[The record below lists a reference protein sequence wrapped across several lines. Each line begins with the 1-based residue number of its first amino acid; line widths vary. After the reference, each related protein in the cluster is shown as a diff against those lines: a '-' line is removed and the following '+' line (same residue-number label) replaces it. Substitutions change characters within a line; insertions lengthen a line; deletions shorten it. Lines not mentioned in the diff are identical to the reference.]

1 MVHLYAK
8 LLVPKVNLV
17 AMNTPS
23 LPKQFALDISHSP
36 NASLEN
42 YLPGKDLA
50 LISALQ
56 DIARSWVKEDIKSL
70 NNPLNQRWFYWWGPE
85 GSGRSHL
92 LKAIENAAKCAD
104 LEHIALTPFE
114 PTSWVRLEEKMDALS
129 DSTTPS
135 VITVDDVDRL
145 DDRFVGSLFRILNGV
160 QASKAIHIFMAGNAA
175 PANLKLREDL
185 RTRLGWGLIFQ
196 TQLLDDD
203 EKIQALEEAAKARG
217 LVLSPDVLPWLLSRF
232 YRDMPSLMALIDAL
246 DAYSLETKRAV
257 TLPLVRELLQP
268 K

>member
-1 MVHLYAK
+1 
-8 LLVPKVNLV
+8 
-17 AMNTPS
+17 MNTHP

-36 NASLEN
+36 QASLEN
-42 YLPGKDLA
+42 YLPGKDPT
-50 LISALQ
+50 LISTLQ
-56 DIARSWVKEDIKSL
+56 NIVRHWKNPTIKNA
-70 NNPLNQRWFYWWGPE
+70 NNPLNQRWIYWWGPE

-92 LKAIENAAKCAD
+92 LEAIGNAAKNAGFK
-104 LEHIALTPFE
+104 HIALTPLE
-114 PTSWVRLEEKMDALS
+114 PTSWAQLEEIINGIAQ
-129 DSTTPS
+129 STTPS
-135 VITVDDVDRL
+135 VITVDDVSQL
-145 DDRFVGSLFRILNGV
+145 DDRLVGSLFRILNVV
-160 QASKAIHIFMAGNAA
+160 QASKAIHIFIAGNAA
-175 PANLKLREDL
+175 PANLQLREDL

-203 EKIQALEEAAKARG
+203 AKIHALEAAAKARG

>member
-1 MVHLYAK
+1 
-8 LLVPKVNLV
+8 
-17 AMNTPS
+17 MNTPP

-36 NASLEN
+36 KASLEN

-56 DIARSWVKEDIKSL
+56 NIERSWASPVKESSD
-70 NNPLNQRWFYWWGPE
+70 NPLNQRWIYWWGPE
-85 GSGRSHL
+85 GSGRTHL
-92 LKAIENAAKCAD
+92 LNAIGHAAKHAG
-104 LEHIALTPFE
+104 LEHIALTASE
-114 PTSWVRLEEKMDALS
+114 PASWVRLEEKISALAQTS
-129 DSTTPS
+129 IPS
-135 VITVDDVDRL
+135 AITVDDVDQL
-145 DDRFVGSLFRILNGV
+145 DDRLVGSLFRILNNV
-160 QASKAIHIFMAGNAA
+160 QASRAIHIFMAGASA

-185 RTRLGWGLIFQ
+185 RTRLGWGLVFQ

-203 EKIQALEEAAKARG
+203 EKIQALGEAAKARG

>member
-1 MVHLYAK
+1 
-8 LLVPKVNLV
+8 
-17 AMNTPS
+17 MNTSS
-23 LPKQFALDISHSP
+23 LPKQFALDISHLP
-36 NASLEN
+36 KASLEN
-42 YLPGKDLA
+42 YLPGKDFA

-56 DIARSWVKEDIKSL
+56 DIERSWAKASAQ
-70 NNPLNQRWFYWWGPE
+70 NSSNSLNQRWIYWWGPE
-85 GSGRSHL
+85 GSGRTHL
-92 LKAIENAAKCAD
+92 LHAIENAAEKFG

-114 PTSWVRLEEKMDALS
+114 PSSWVRAEEKMAALTES
-129 DSTTPS
+129 LIPS

-145 DDRFVGSLFRILNGV
+145 DDRLVGSLFRLLNGI
-160 QASKAIHIFMAGNAA
+160 QASKAIYVFMAGNAA
-175 PANLKLREDL
+175 PANLRLREDL
-185 RTRLGWGLIFQ
+185 RTRLGWGLIFR

>member
-1 MVHLYAK
+1 M
-8 LLVPKVNLV
+8 
-17 AMNTPS
+17 TES
-23 LPKQFALDISHSP
+23 D
-36 NASLEN
+36 AS
-42 YLPGKDLA
+42 
-50 LISALQ
+50 
-56 DIARSWVKEDIKSL
+56 
-70 NNPLNQRWFYWWGPE
+70 
-85 GSGRSHL
+85 
-92 LKAIENAAKCAD
+92 
-104 LEHIALTPFE
+104 
-114 PTSWVRLEEKMDALS
+114 
-129 DSTTPS
+129 S
-135 VITVDDVDRL
+135 VITVDDVDQL
-145 DDRFVGSLFRILNGV
+145 DDRLVGSLFRILNGV
-160 QASKAIHIFMAGNAA
+160 QASKAIHIFMAGNTA

>member
-1 MVHLYAK
+1 
-8 LLVPKVNLV
+8 
-17 AMNTPS
+17 MNTPS

-36 NASLEN
+36 KASLEN
-42 YLPGKDLA
+42 YLPGNDLA
-50 LISALQ
+50 LISALR
-56 DIARSWVKEDIKSL
+56 DIENSWKKSNSQNS
-70 NNPLNQRWFYWWGPE
+70 NNPLNQRWIYWWGPE
-85 GSGRSHL
+85 GSGRTHL
-92 LKAIENAAKCAD
+92 LDAIGNAGKDAE
-104 LEHIALTPFE
+104 LEHIALSPSE
-114 PTSWVRLEEKMDALS
+114 PTAWVRLEEKMGALAES
-129 DSTTPS
+129 KNAS
-135 VITVDDVDRL
+135 VITVDDVDQL
-145 DDRFVGSLFRILNGV
+145 DDRLVGSLFRILNTV
-160 QASKAIHIFMAGNAA
+160 QASKAIHVFMAGNAA